1 MSNQPKHPTHQQLQQ
16 QLVTPTGG
24 TTSTSTPRP
33 PLRRATYVHVS
44 DLTSAYNIDHAKLE
58 EELSRVNAERDESG
72 GTSLVVGGVGAKSY
86 ASTVKDTA
94 AASSGQQSPYTASS
108 AAVVDEAVEVAADI
122 ESDLVAPVAAQKQR
136 LQPPRG
142 GFNLCV

>member
-1 MSNQPKHPTHQQLQQ
+1 MSNQPKHHTHQQLQQ
-16 QLVTPTGG
+16 QQLDTPTGR

-58 EELSRVNAERDESG
+58 EELSRVNAERDEGG
-72 GTSLVVGGVGAKSY
+72 GTSLVVEGVGAKSY
-86 ASTVKDTA
+86 ASTVRETA
-94 AASSGQQSPYTASS
+94 AAVA
-108 AAVVDEAVEVAADI
+108 DEAVAVAADI
-122 ESDLVAPVAAQKQR
+122 ESDLVTPVAAQKQR

>member
-1 MSNQPKHPTHQQLQQ
+1 MSNQQKHPTHEQLQQ
-16 QLVTPTGG
+16 HQLATPTGR

-58 EELSRVNAERDESG
+58 EELSRVNAERDEGEGKSF
-72 GTSLVVGGVGAKSY
+72 VVGVGAKSY
-86 ASTVKDTA
+86 ASTGKETA
-94 AASSGQQSPYTASS
+94 AAVAE
-108 AAVVDEAVEVAADI
+108 EAVEVAADI
-122 ESDLVAPVAAQKQR
+122 ESDLVAPAAAQKQK